1 MDTTLRQVGQLLL
14 DAIPTVVL
22 LLLLYVIYQNFLRK
36 PMERVLA
43 QRRERTEGAVA
54 QARAE
59 VATAESRTQEYEHK
73 LREARLAIF
82 KAQDARRQQAQQLR
96 TQALAEAR
104 QRAQQQLQEAKVAI
118 DRAARLGDAWLCG
131 PVESFN
137 RIMAMKSFYDEKCL
151 ALARTPDWV
160 LRRYVWIAPEAVT
173 IERDILPAYIEGL
186 LGHWRESTTDPENI
200 EIIRRIDA
208 GGPIPTKQI
217 ADDRLLWGDP
227 ESIVRQ
233 IEDLRRKT
241 GLDHL
246 IVAFGTGLPA
256 HSDLNGRSIA
266 GFEEVVKM
274 LRLFAREVMPAF
286 K

>member
-104 QRAQQQLQEAKVAI
+104 QRAQQQLKEAKVAI
-118 DRAARLGDAWLCG
+118 DQDMAEARANLQGETQRLASD
-131 PVESFN
+131 
-137 RIMAMKSFYDEKCL
+137 
-151 ALARTPDWV
+151 
-160 LRRYVWIAPEAVT
+160 
-173 IERDILPAYIEGL
+173 
-186 LGHWRESTTDPENI
+186 
-200 EIIRRIDA
+200 IIRTVLKPA
-208 GGPIPTKQI
+208 GATPATGGP
-217 ADDRLLWGDP
+217 A
-227 ESIVRQ
+227 
-233 IEDLRRKT
+233 
-241 GLDHL
+241 
-246 IVAFGTGLPA
+246 
-256 HSDLNGRSIA
+256 
-266 GFEEVVKM
+266 
-274 LRLFAREVMPAF
+274 
-286 K
+286 